1 MSPSPRVRRKRPR
14 RRANVLALAVVVAA
28 CTQTTSEPALTAVD
42 APAEVLEAGENLY
55 ASSCSKCHGTDLR
68 GSENGPS
75 FLSIV
80 YEPDHHG
87 DIVFAL
93 AARNGVRAHH
103 WNFGPMLPVEG
114 LSDEDLEAI
123 VAYVRVVQEREGFE
137 PYP

>member
-1 MSPSPRVRRKRPR
+1 MSPSSGGRRPR
-14 RRANVLALAVVVAA
+14 LLRRATALTLALLAA
-28 CTQTTSEPALTAVD
+28 CSQTTSESAQTTVD
-42 APAEVLEAGENLY
+42 APAEVLEAGERLY
-55 ASSCSKCHGTDLR
+55 ASSCSKCHGIDLR
-68 GSENGPS
+68 GSETGPS

-87 DIVFAL
+87 DVAFVL

-114 LSDEDLEAI
+114 LSDEDIEAI